1 MNYLSTLAL
10 QRAGL
15 ELPAYN
21 DFLADMMEVI
31 PAINARGYYSA
42 ADECYKY
49 FEDATGEEEEWLKKY
64 EILQYNSMFDKKDQS
79 DVFFD

>member
-1 MNYLSTLAL
+1 MI
-10 QRAGL
+10 
-15 ELPAYN
+15 
-21 DFLADMMEVI
+21 EVI
-31 PAINARGYYSA
+31 PAINARVYYSA
-42 ADECYKY
+42 EDECYKY